1 MYVCI
6 YIYNNIYIDN
16 DVCIYIM
23 MCTYACL
30 LVVTSNAR
38 TNADMGY
45 VILFRRQEVLCDLLS
60 IYKAVSYK

>member
-1 MYVCI
+1 
-6 YIYNNIYIDN
+6 
-16 DVCIYIM
+16 VCIYIM